1 MKIWVYRQ
9 LCAKY
14 GFIADIS
21 EGAKIPQHLFVKY
34 PDRFFPPPGRFSILF
49 AHSFKEID
57 RMEPRELEERL
68 LQFSLEDTFSG

>member
-1 MKIWVYRQ
+1 MKIWVYYQ

-21 EGAKIPQHLFVKY
+21 HMAKVPQHLFVKY
-34 PDRFFPPPGRFSILF
+34 PDRVCPPPGRFGILF

-57 RMEPRELEERL
+57 RMEPRELEEQL
-68 LQFSLEDTFSG
+68 LQFSLEDTFGG

>member
-14 GFIADIS
+14 GFTADIS
-21 EGAKIPQHLFVKY
+21 DMAKIPQHLFVKY
-34 PDRFFPPPGRFSILF
+34 PDGVCPPSGRFGTLF

-57 RMEPRELEERL
+57 RMEPSDLEERL
-68 LQFSLEDTFSG
+68 LQFSLEDSFGS

>member
-21 EGAKIPQHLFVKY
+21 DMAKIPQHLFVKY
-34 PDRFFPPPGRFSILF
+34 PDGVCPPSGRFSTLF

-57 RMEPRELEERL
+57 RMEPSDLEERL
-68 LQFSLEDTFSG
+68 LQFSLEDTFGG